1 MPHPPNAAPTAPS
14 NAAST
19 QLVDPRGPRF
29 VAAITTLVLAVVLLT
44 GSAWLLAAQAV
55 VFALGAFAGLQYSPY
70 SVVYRRVV
78 RPRLAPPSELEAAAP
93 PRFAQGVGFAFA
105 LVGTI
110 ALALDATTVGLI
122 AVGLALG
129 AAFLN
134 AAFGFCLGCEM
145 YLIGRRVLSST
156 LRRRSTPT
164 SQTDAAAASAAI
176 PTHNKEVA
184 A

>member
-1 MPHPPNAAPTAPS
+1 MSNAAPNAAS
-14 NAAST
+14 NAASS

-29 VAAITTLVLAVVLLT
+29 VAAITAVVLAVVLLT
-44 GSAWLLAAQAV
+44 SSAWLLAAQTV

-70 SVVYRRVV
+70 SVVYRRLV
-78 RPRLAPPSELEAAAP
+78 RPRLAPPAELEASAP

-110 ALALDATTVGLI
+110 ALALDATTAGLI

-145 YLIGRRVLSST
+145 YLIGRRLLSSP
-156 LRRRSTPT
+156 LGRRSTT
-164 SQTDAAAASAAI
+164 ASQTGAAAASAAI
-176 PTHNKEVA
+176 GTHNKEVA

>member
-1 MPHPPNAAPTAPS
+1 MSIAPSTAP
-14 NAAST
+14 AS
-19 QLVDPRGPRF
+19 QLIDPRGPRF
-29 VAAITTLVLAVVLLT
+29 AAAVTAVVLAVVLLT
-44 GSAWLLAAQAV
+44 GSVWLLALQTL

-70 SVVYRRVV
+70 SAVYRRVV
-78 RPRLAPPSELEAAAP
+78 RPRLGPPTEREASAP

-110 ALALDATTVGLI
+110 ALALDATTAGLI

-145 YLIGRRVLSST
+145 YLIGRRVVSG
-156 LRRRSTPT
+156 LRRPAA

-176 PTHNKEVA
+176 ATHNKEVA

>member
-1 MPHPPNAAPTAPS
+1 MPNPS

-19 QLVDPRGPRF
+19 APSSAAPSQLIDPRGPRF
-29 VAAITTLVLAVVLLT
+29 AAAVTAVVLAVVLLT
-44 GSAWLLAAQAV
+44 GNAWLLAAQAV

-78 RPRLAPPSELEAAAP
+78 RPRLAPPAELEASAP

-105 LVGTI
+105 LDGTI
-110 ALALDATTVGLI
+110 ALALDATTAGLI

-145 YLIGRRVLSST
+145 YLIGRRVLSRT
-156 LRRRSTPT
+156 A
-164 SQTDAAAASAAI
+164 SQTDGAAASAATA
-176 PTHNKEVA
+176 THSGNTQVNKEVA